1 MSNHIFLKDKV
12 NIEIDVDQYENFE
25 SLVGA
30 LNEVLAEQYKC
41 QICYDESEVIDT
53 GKTIFNGFMVEA
65 LEEKDL
71 IARSEDPDEQLGKQI
86 YSGAFL
92 NKEVDT
98 KK

>member
-25 SLVGA
+25 GLIGA
-30 LNEVLAEQYKC
+30 LNQVLAEQYKC

-65 LEEKDL
+65 LE
-71 IARSEDPDEQLGKQI
+71 DPDEQLGKQI

-98 KK
+98 EK

>member
-25 SLVGA
+25 GLIGA

-65 LEEKDL
+65 LEEEQRWVKL
-71 IARSEDPDEQLGKQI
+71 ILEKFRK
-86 YSGAFL
+86 
-92 NKEVDT
+92 
-98 KK
+98 

>member
-1 MSNHIFLKDKV
+1 MSDHIFLKDKV

-65 LEEKDL
+65 LEE
-71 IARSEDPDEQLGKQI
+71 EDKHE
-86 YSGAFL
+86 
-92 NKEVDT
+92 
-98 KK
+98 